1 MGFCLSCA
9 PYYIPISTALGTAWD
24 NSTNIQSS
32 CFDGG
37 IIPAVFLCRNVLIN
51 NNLYNFALP
60 SKDDLNK
67 MYLNRAAI
75 GGFSGVYWSSS
86 EYDADNAWV
95 QSFEDGTQYP
105 ATKSNATALSV
116 RGIYYF

>member
-1 MGFCLSCA
+1 
-9 PYYIPISTALGTAWD
+9 
-24 NSTNIQSS
+24 
-32 CFDGG
+32 
-37 IIPAVFLCRNVLIN
+37 
-51 NNLYNFALP
+51 LYNFALP